1 MRDNGASAE
10 RACLLH
16 VAGEREQVSEPR
28 AAASGDQTAENTT
41 DSGSSGIE
49 RKVGRF

>member
-1 MRDNGASAE
+1 MARQPSALGFMSPASANKFLSLAL
-10 RACLLH
+10 RL
-16 VAGEREQVSEPR
+16 R
-28 AAASGDQTAENTT
+28 GDQTAENTT